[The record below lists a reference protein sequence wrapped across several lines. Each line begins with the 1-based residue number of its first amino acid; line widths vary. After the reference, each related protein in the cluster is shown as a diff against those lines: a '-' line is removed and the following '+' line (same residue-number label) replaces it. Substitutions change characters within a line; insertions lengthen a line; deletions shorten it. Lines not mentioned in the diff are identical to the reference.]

1 MAVEVSPE
9 KWMSLVSDDKKLS
22 DITIPGTHN
31 TCAHKVNFIAK
42 CQNTSVSEQL
52 KSGIR
57 FLDIRCRHINDRF
70 DLHHGISYL
79 GSTFETMKNDC
90 YEFLTRNPSET
101 IVMMIKTEFKAKGN
115 KCSFEEVFI
124 KYANQNPGLWFVK
137 EHLPCLKEVRG
148 KIVLLRRFYSQYLPL
163 GNFLK
168 GATWLCYALMTGFIF
183 SRYRHVRLAQ

>member
-1 MAVEVSPE
+1 MAIDTSPE
-9 KWMSLVSDDKKLS
+9 RWMSLVSDDKKLCE
-22 DITIPGTHN
+22 ITIPGTHN

-42 CQNTSVSEQL
+42 CQSKSVREQL

-79 GSTFETMKNDC
+79 GSNFETMKNDC
-90 YEFLTRNPSET
+90 YEFLKENPTET
-101 IVMMIKTEFKAKGN
+101 IVMMISPEFKPKGN

-124 KYANQNPGLWFVK
+124 KYANQNPGLWFMK

-163 GNFLK
+163 GKL
-168 GATWLCYALMTGFIF
+168 
-183 SRYRHVRLAQ
+183 H